1 MKLPIYILIA
11 LLASSCG
18 KIRKNLTVDKTKTE
32 IVSDQEIQE
41 EITTTEK
48 VDTLVVIPADTS
60 EWIIPLR
67 ELTDS
72 STLIVESDNQK
83 ITFKF
88 DPEKKT
94 VRTTAVIKQS
104 KVPVQ
109 IEKITVE
116 KRNVESNYRVK
127 TKAFDKDRQVE
138 KTKPLIPWW
147 AWIIIIIAGI
157 VYVYLKFMPMNI
169 FRS

>member
-1 MKLPIYILIA
+1 MKLPVYILIA

-18 KIRKNLTVDKTKTE
+18 KIRKNLTVDRVKTE
-32 IVSDQEIQE
+32 VVSSEEIRE

-48 VDTLVVIPADTS
+48 VDTLVTIPADTS
-60 EWIIPLR
+60 TWIIPLR

-72 STLIVESDNQK
+72 STLIVESDKQI

-94 VRTTAVIKQS
+94 VRTTAVIKQA

-109 IEKITVE
+109 IEKTTVE

-147 AWIIIIIAGI
+147 VWIIVIIAGI
-157 VYVYLKFMPMNI
+157 VYVYLKFHAHEYFP
-169 FRS
+169 